1 MVSSLA
7 TTVFTILCGALYA
20 CSTPLSSRQVESG
33 HGILSAPTS
42 GIVVAQGSSFPF
54 EFRDSNWCEDGYS
67 PIAVWLTD
75 YAPSASSLNSTGQ
88 FAEGGYTYY
97 FGSYLIP
104 NFGLP
109 VLSGS
114 IPPPSSL
121 VFPVSSDLSVGDE
134 VYLAVV
140 ETGNNCPPG
149 LNVPPQYELS
159 AISMTV
165 G

>member
-1 MVSSLA
+1 MVLS
-7 TTVFTILCGALYA
+7 GALSAYA
-20 CSTPLSSRQVESG
+20 GE
-33 HGILSAPTS
+33 ISAPTS
-42 GIVVAQGSSFPF
+42 GVVVAEGDSFAF
-54 EFRDSNWCEDGYS
+54 AFQDSNWCEDGYS
-67 PIAVWLTD
+67 EITVWLTD
-75 YAPSASSLNSTGQ
+75 YAPTTADLTAGV
-88 FAEGGYTYY
+88 FPEGDYTYS

-114 IPPPSSL
+114 TPPPPSLVMPELTSL
-121 VFPVSSDLSVGDE
+121 VTGED

-149 LNVPPQYELS
+149 LNVPPQYEVT
-159 AISMTV
+159 AAPMTI

>member
-1 MVSSLA
+1 MTNGILPTEHFRDCFSHPLSLFKA
-7 TTVFTILCGALYA
+7 FNALYA

-104 NFGLP
+104 NFGMFALH
-109 VLSGS
+109 
-114 IPPPSSL
+114 
-121 VFPVSSDLSVGDE
+121 
-134 VYLAVV
+134 
-140 ETGNNCPPG
+140 
-149 LNVPPQYELS
+149 
-159 AISMTV
+159 
-165 G
+165 